1 MSLTKRQGHTSLCQ
15 TQIKPNWARKTRT
28 SIQKFIQWLRKGQ
41 KSSLLKLPHFQSSR
55 GVEVTSKSPVVC
67 SVSRVSVKRTVN
79 VTFWIVVH
87 TLIPQLKPKLSIF
100 FHRIYY
106 IRQNIYLLSFY
117 FYVQFFS
124 FIQNYNQTSQIVWKI
139 NGYSQ
144 YTVISGHI
152 LHSRGAALVK
162 TTTSLH
168 VVSYL
173 TINIK

>member
-41 KSSLLKLPHFQSSR
+41 KAGFVELAYFQSFR
-55 GVEVTSKSPVVC
+55 GVEVATKSPVLC
-67 SVSRVSVKRTVN
+67 SVSRVSVKKTVN
-79 VTFWIVVH
+79 VKFWIVVH